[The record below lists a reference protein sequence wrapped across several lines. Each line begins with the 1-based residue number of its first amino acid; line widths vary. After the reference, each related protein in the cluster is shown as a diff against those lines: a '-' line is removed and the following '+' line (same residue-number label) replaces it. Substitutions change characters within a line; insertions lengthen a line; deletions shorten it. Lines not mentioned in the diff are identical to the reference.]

1 MTENIIQQ
9 IDVLLKK
16 VNYETLVF
24 ETKAKFC
31 FDLLV
36 KKDNSILLIKVFQNI
51 DNLNESVING
61 IKTLS
66 VLLQS
71 KPILIGIKNRYQTLE
86 DNTIYMREDLPFIT
100 LATFENIIEQDAF
113 PYILAKRGG
122 GIIFLDGGL
131 MKTLREDKNI
141 TRKEISE
148 DLGVTK
154 RTICAYENESMRPS
168 QEMAQKILKLL
179 DDSSL
184 FKKIN
189 IFEWNIKFTID
200 QKEISNEDE
209 LNPLETHI
217 KNIIDD
223 IGIASQWYKKGQ
235 VPFELSI
242 YSKGANLEEGRSFY
256 PVFSGVPESSKI
268 NERNLKAF
276 MTFSNL
282 FDKQA
287 VFIVDN
293 DFKIP
298 ESIEKNIPVIK
309 IKLLD
314 KIDTETEFIE
324 LIKEKEI

>member
-1 MTENIIQQ
+1 MLFFYWRIVTENIIQQ
-9 IDVLLKK
+9 IDGLLKK

-36 KKDNSILLIKVFQNI
+36 KKENSILLIKVFPNI
-51 DNLNESVING
+51 DNLNESVTNG

-66 VLLQS
+66 ALLQS
-71 KPILIGIKNRYQTLE
+71 KPILIGIKNRYQKLE
-86 DNTIYMREDLPFIT
+86 DNTIYMRDELPFIT
-100 LATFENIIEQDAF
+100 LNTFRNIIELESF

-122 GIIFLDGGL
+122 GVIFLDGDL
-131 MKTLREDKNI
+131 MKTLREQKNI

-154 RTICAYENESMRPS
+154 RSICAYENESMRPS
-168 QEMAQKILKLL
+168 QKMAQKILKLL

-200 QKEISNEDE
+200 QREIFNEDE
-209 LNPLETHI
+209 LNPFETHI
-217 KNIIDD
+217 NEVIEV

-242 YSKGANLEEGRSFY
+242 FSKDANLKG
-256 PVFSGVPESSKI
+256 
-268 NERNLKAF
+268 
-276 MTFSNL
+276 
-282 FDKQA
+282 
-287 VFIVDN
+287 
-293 DFKIP
+293 
-298 ESIEKNIPVIK
+298 
-309 IKLLD
+309 
-314 KIDTETEFIE
+314 
-324 LIKEKEI
+324 

>member
-36 KKDNSILLIKVFQNI
+36 KKDNSILLIKVFPNI
-51 DNLNESVING
+51 DNLNETVING

-168 QEMAQKILKLL
+168 QQMAQKILKLL

-217 KNIIDD
+217 KNVIDD

-268 NERNLKAF
+268 NERNLKAL
-276 MTFSNL
+276 MTFSHL

-293 DFKIP
+293 DFKVP